1 MKRLLFA
8 VLLAALCAGAFA
20 AEFAAE
26 DGSVKL
32 RAKSIS
38 MNKKVVTA
46 KGGTS
51 LAVRDEEA
59 FLQIECRDLKL
70 VYEGKAAKGL
80 EGISQAVIT
89 EGVVMEYKAGDSQY
103 HIWCDSAFYENDV
116 MTLAGSVRID
126 SVVGDTPMT
135 ATGSR
140 ATINLSRTAG
150 EDEQLFAIEGD
161 SERARVTLPVGK
173 GE

>member
-8 VLLAALCAGAFA
+8 LLLAALCIGASA
-20 AEFAAE
+20 AEFTAE

-46 KGGTS
+46 KGGTALS
-51 LAVRDEEA
+51 VTDEESL
-59 FLQIECRDLKL
+59 LQIECRDLKL

-89 EGVVMEYKAGDSQY
+89 EGVVMVYRSGDDQY

-126 SVVGDTPMT
+126 SVVGGSPMT
-135 ATGSR
+135 ATGGR
-140 ATINLSRTAG
+140 ATLNLSREAG
-150 EDEQLFAIEGD
+150 DDEQLFSIEGD
-161 SERARVTLPVGK
+161 SERVRVTLPAGK
-173 GE
+173 G